1 MSTKPQKGRNKKTIL
16 PLKIFTTSL
25 DCIDTEFLVL
35 TAEYNARIFHYAG
48 IKANQIRNFYGA
60 VEKIKKKYIK
70 NGKKEQ
76 AAVDVE
82 PDLWLLLPQ
91 LAYTEGRN
99 KSAWRFCKSMK
110 NAVEKVLG
118 SAESSRHN
126 ALDNFFVYVESVVA
140 YHKFYGDK

>member
-1 MSTKPQKGRNKKTIL
+1 MSTKPQKGRNKRDIPPPKY
-16 PLKIFTTSL
+16 FEASL
-25 DCIDTEFLVL
+25 DGVDTESLVS
-35 TAEYNARIFHYAG
+35 TAKDNAQIFHDAG
-48 IKANQIRNFYGA
+48 IKTNQIRNFYGA

-76 AAVDVE
+76 AAVDVK

-99 KSAWRFCKSMK
+99 NSAWRFCKSMK
-110 NAVEKVLG
+110 NAVEKVLD
-118 SAESSRHN
+118 SAESSRHH